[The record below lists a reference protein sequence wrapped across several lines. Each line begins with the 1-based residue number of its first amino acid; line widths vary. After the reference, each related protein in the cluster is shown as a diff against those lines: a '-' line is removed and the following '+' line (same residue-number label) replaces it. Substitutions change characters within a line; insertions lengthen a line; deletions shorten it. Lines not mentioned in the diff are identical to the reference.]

1 MNDKLSTSAL
11 AKSRDIIAK
20 DLFTTLKRAGY
31 VSWHESKWLL
41 TDIGSRFGGEYRDS
55 EKYGR
60 FIVWPSN
67 LIIDDTL
74 ISDAH
79 LNATQVGDYFSMP
92 AKKINLLLSELGWI
106 KRDGSQWLATTSGLR
121 AGALQRS
128 DADKNVAFV
137 MWHPSVL
144 RNKRLKQSVVE
155 FKGNDA
161 DNHSTDRSFSRFK
174 QKFSA
179 KHRTLDGHY
188 VQSKGELIID
198 NWLYMGGVL
207 HAYQRQLPIED
218 DVISDFYLPQGK
230 VYIQFWGTDN
240 GTVEAKII
248 EKTRQLYHDH
258 NFELIEVYPDD
269 LEQLDTVLPIKLRPF
284 GIKAY

>member
-11 AKSRDIIAK
+11 AKHRDMVAK
-20 DLFTTLKRAGY
+20 DLFTTLKQAGY

-41 TDIGSRFGGEYRDS
+41 TDIGFRFGGEYRES

-60 FIVWPSN
+60 FIVWPTN

-79 LNATQVGDYFSMP
+79 ISATQIGEYFSMP

-106 KRDGSQWLATTSGLR
+106 KRDGQHWLVTQSGLR
-121 AGALQRS
+121 AGAYQRVDS
-128 DADKNVAFV
+128 VKDATFV
-137 MWHPSVL
+137 LWHPSLL
-144 RNKRLKQSVVE
+144 RNKRLKQSVGE
-155 FKGNDA
+155 FKGSDA
-161 DNHSTDRSFSRFK
+161 DSQSTDRSFSRFK

-198 NWLYMGGVL
+198 NWLYMGSVL
-207 HAYQRQLPIED
+207 HAYQRQLPID
-218 DVISDFYLPQGK
+218 TDVISDFYLPQGK

-240 GTVEAKII
+240 GPIDTKTI

-258 NFELIEVYPDD
+258 EFDLIEIFPDELD
-269 LEQLDTVLPIKLRPF
+269 QLDTILPLKLRPF
-284 GIKAY
+284 GIRAY